1 MQTFGEVIDSPRPV
15 MTFRVAG
22 EWVAIPVEQVD
33 RIAQAAT
40 LWPVPLSFPQHLGL
54 LDDGGELI
62 PVLRLDDAASASETR
77 GDDRLVAILH
87 VRGESVGLAID
98 QAGRVYHGFRAGAP
112 SATPPPRLQAIGAQP
127 VFSGDGSC
135 WLVNPDRLWQD
146 LETRASP

>member
-1 MQTFGEVIDSPRPV
+1 MQTFGEVTDAPRPV

-40 LWPVPLSFPQHLGL
+40 LWPVPLGFPQHLGL

-62 PVLRLDDAASASETR
+62 PVLRLDDDASTADTR
-77 GDDRLVAILH
+77 GDERLVAILH

-98 QAGRVYHGFRAGAP
+98 QAGRVYHGFRAGTSGAK
-112 SATPPPRLQAIGAQP
+112 PPLRLQAIGAQS
-127 VFSGDGSC
+127 VFNDDGPC
-135 WLVNPDRLWQD
+135 WLINPDQLWSD
-146 LETRASP
+146 LRTPDSP